1 MPHVTCA
8 KWDRTL
14 ILQIPIF
21 IAIWI
26 GLHAAL
32 EIHLRL
38 IIRHNVEGYQLNTY
52 WLEVSGYLD
61 DPWWG
66 ELYTDL
72 EFSRLHFGSCP
83 IGPLNDDKAL
93 PHADCRDHAQ
103 ALEGRPPT
111 LPQQSDPSAL
121 GSNHTVLVS
130 TRGNIPQPAEPLRYY
145 NSQYLN
151 LIGDNLTLATG
162 LAPHEC
168 PAAEASNQI
177 LHNHDDPINDDD
189 LPPLPTCP
197 IPRQLA
203 PIEPRNLL
211 VWRTCPTTGT
221 LHRHT
226 TTPTCKPGR
235 KNLHGLAGVFHQVP
249 QSRWTKLGQQ
259 CSMAHHWG
267 IEWWNITII
276 PNSTTKW
283 DQGGVERKWSG
294 CGDSGGWARRG
305 WPTWGTTDGR
315 PGAVNRCLA
324 RDGPGSRWYVCPLSS
339 QGVNAGHSSSFPIER
354 EWSS

>member
-32 EIHLRL
+32 EIHLHL

-66 ELYTDL
+66 ELYIDL
-72 EFSRLHFGSCP
+72 EFSRLHFGSRP

-93 PHADCRDHAQ
+93 PHADCGDHAQ

-130 TRGNIPQPAEPLRYY
+130 TRGNIPQPAEPPRYY

-162 LAPHEC
+162 SAPHEC
-168 PAAEASNQI
+168 PAAEASNRI
-177 LHNHDDPINDDD
+177 LHNRDDPINNDD

-197 IPRQLA
+197 IPKQLA
-203 PIEPRNLL
+203 PIEPRNLSGEL
-211 VWRTCPTTGT
+211 VPPLGHCIITPPPRPANLVERTYMGWQEYFTKFHNRIEPNWGNNAPWLIIEESSDGT
-221 LHRHT
+221 SQSFQ
-226 TTPTCKPGR
+226 TP
-235 KNLHGLAGVFHQVP
+235 P
-249 QSRWTKLGQQ
+249 QSEIKVELSGNEADVETVEAEPEEAGPHEEQLTADLGQSIDAWPEMDQ
-259 CSMAHHWG
+259 ALDDMFAPRLAK
-267 IEWWNITII
+267 EWMLDT
-276 PNSTTKW
+276 
-283 DQGGVERKWSG
+283 
-294 CGDSGGWARRG
+294 
-305 WPTWGTTDGR
+305 
-315 PGAVNRCLA
+315 LA
-324 RDGPGSRWYVCPLSS
+324 PS
-339 QGVNAGHSSSFPIER
+339 Q
-354 EWSS
+354 